1 MVLLKRRFLALVN
14 NDIFEGST
22 KPGMS
27 TNKKTIL
34 KNITSL
40 FTIQIAN
47 YLLPMVSVPIISRI
61 IGPEKFGILN
71 YAEAVVGYFILI
83 VNYGF
88 DLTATR
94 KVAQN
99 RNDAEF
105 INELFNTVLWCK
117 LLLFGITLLL
127 FIGCFALFPVFVAEW
142 KVMVYSYIIV
152 ISWVITPNW
161 LYQGMQELHRIAIFN
176 VIMKMLFTIAVLL
189 AVRSESDYIYQP
201 LVFGAVQIAIGYYS
215 FKYAMRR
222 YNIVINIIS
231 FKRVLKVLKD
241 EYLVFFSTIVINLYT
256 TTNIVLLGA
265 LANNAEVG
273 YYTAAIRI
281 VLIAQTV
288 ITLPLS
294 NSFFPYVG
302 AAFSHGRDE
311 GVQAAQK
318 VLPIVTIV
326 GIVASAGMVLFGP
339 WALRLFY
346 GEDFALSIPI
356 FIILSVTPLL
366 IVISN
371 VYGLLV
377 MVNLIMDKAFLK
389 ITAAGAAVSII
400 SNLLLIPTN
409 GGIGAAYSLIIAE
422 AFIVLTCVFYLYNQ
436 RINLFTWRYFNIR
449 SIITQAQ
456 SVFPLLKKSG
466 TNE

>member
-1 MVLLKRRFLALVN
+1 MVLLKRRFLALAN
-14 NDIFEGST
+14 NNIFEGSI
-22 KPGMS
+22 KPSMS
-27 TNKKTIL
+27 ANKKTIL

-71 YAEAVVGYFILI
+71 NAEAVVGYFILI

-94 KVAQN
+94 KVAQK
-99 RNDAEF
+99 RNDAKF
-105 INELFNTVLWCK
+105 INELFSTVLWCK
-117 LLLFGITLLL
+117 VLLFVITLLL

-189 AVRSESDYIYQP
+189 AVRSKSDYIYQP

-222 YNIVINIIS
+222 YSIVINIIS
-231 FKRVLKVLKD
+231 FKRVLKVLRD
-241 EYLVFFSTIVINLYT
+241 EYMVFFSTIVINLYT

-273 YYTAAIRI
+273 YYTAAIKI

-311 GVQAAQK
+311 GIQAAQK

-326 GIVASAGMVLFGP
+326 GVVASAGMVLFGP

-356 FIILSVTPLL
+356 FLILSVTPLL
-366 IVISN
+366 IIVSN
-371 VYGLLV
+371 VYAIQV
-377 MVNLIMDKAFLK
+377 MVNLIMDKVFLR
-389 ITAAGAAVSII
+389 ITAAGAVISIT
-400 SNLLLIPTN
+400 SNLLLIPSN
-409 GGIGAAYSLIIAE
+409 GGIGAAYSLVITEI
-422 AFIVLTCVFYLYNQ
+422 FIVLACAFYLF
-436 RINLFTWRYFNIR
+436 RHGINLLTWQYFNLR
-449 SIITQAQ
+449 NIISQAQ
-456 SVFPLLKKSG
+456 SVFPRYKK
-466 TNE
+466 TER